1 MSESINTMTDQIVVF
16 NLDDLSYAFPLHTVL
31 RVIHAIEIKHLP
43 QAPVIISGIINVQ
56 GRIIPVADIRKRL
69 GLAEREVDPDDRLI
83 IADTGKREV
92 AIVVDSVS
100 GIRDIDPLQLSA
112 AGEALPFAR
121 HLRGVAKVE
130 NELILIYDLEEFL
143 SLEEEK
149 VLEQALKTKN
159 K

>member
-1 MSESINTMTDQIVVF
+1 MSESINTMTGQIVVF
-16 NLDDLSYAFPLHTVL
+16 TLDELSYAFPLNTVL

-43 QAPVIISGIINVQ
+43 QAPAIISGIINVQ

-69 GLAEREVDPDDRLI
+69 NLAEREVDPDDRLI

-112 AGEALPFAR
+112 AGETLPFAK
-121 HLRGVAKVE
+121 HLRGVAKLE
-130 NELILIYDLEEFL
+130 NELVLIYNLEEFM
-143 SLEEEK
+143 SLEEEE
-149 VLEQALKTKN
+149 VLEQALKTIN